1 MLKHVIFILGRYP
14 DAEDIVQETFIKL
27 YDVYPQVSFVRT
39 WLIKVSTRLA
49 YNYLRNKKIE
59 KSKYEDMVES
69 KSSNMISIEDAAV
82 INTEMR
88 MIRKILDGM
97 KPRDRICL
105 LLKYSGYT
113 YNEIADM
120 LEIKRTSISQ
130 ILSRAQKKFMKKY
143 NKEVQNN
150 EMPVRKY
157 TDRIY

>member
-1 MLKHVIFILGRYP
+1 
-14 DAEDIVQETFIKL
+14 
-27 YDVYPQVSFVRT
+27 
-39 WLIKVSTRLA
+39 
-49 YNYLRNKKIE
+49 
-59 KSKYEDMVES
+59 MVES

-130 ILSRAQKKFMKKY
+130 ILSRAQKKIHEKI
-143 NKEVQNN
+143 Q
-150 EMPVRKY
+150 
-157 TDRIY
+157 

>member
-1 MLKHVIFILGRYP
+1 
-14 DAEDIVQETFIKL
+14 
-27 YDVYPQVSFVRT
+27 
-39 WLIKVSTRLA
+39 
-49 YNYLRNKKIE
+49 
-59 KSKYEDMVES
+59 MVES

-88 MIRKILDGM
+88 VIRKILDGM

>member
-1 MLKHVIFILGRYP
+1 
-14 DAEDIVQETFIKL
+14 
-27 YDVYPQVSFVRT
+27 
-39 WLIKVSTRLA
+39 
-49 YNYLRNKKIE
+49 
-59 KSKYEDMVES
+59 MVES